1 MMVSPIV
8 GRWPVV
14 LRLSPGTRERQE
26 EKDREREVG
35 HRGLCAPPPSGE
47 GEREHLLS
55 QVLSLP
61 WGPLSRERE
70 HLR

>member
-35 HRGLCAPPPSGE
+35 QDGIKLP
-47 GEREHLLS
+47 
-55 QVLSLP
+55 P